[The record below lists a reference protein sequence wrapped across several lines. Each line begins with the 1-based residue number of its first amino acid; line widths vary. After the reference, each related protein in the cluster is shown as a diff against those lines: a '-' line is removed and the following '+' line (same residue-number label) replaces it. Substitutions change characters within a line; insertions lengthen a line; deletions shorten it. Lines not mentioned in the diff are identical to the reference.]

1 MELNHLAANKAP
13 FANTSLLKA
22 LEPIVTTSVDP
33 ANITSC
39 SPQIPPDL
47 RAEKPI
53 SPSFLIPLLTLSKT
67 ATPPNFCSLC
77 LAMF

>member
-39 SPQIPPDL
+39 SPG
-47 RAEKPI
+47 RA
-53 SPSFLIPLLTLSKT
+53 
-67 ATPPNFCSLC
+67 
-77 LAMF
+77 